1 MPPNAAGPLAQTAR
15 ALSNYRAR
23 VGLFSRNVRLV
34 MLYGIAGGLTFGV
47 FLFTFNFYVLSLGPH
62 YDEAFLGTL
71 QSAAS
76 FATIAMAIPA
86 AWIAQ
91 RYPPKWVMIAG
102 GLTGAVAYLGI
113 VLFPTQGAL
122 ILFRMLAGVG
132 MSLGTVAGAP
142 FLMANTGAAE
152 RQWAF
157 SFQAG
162 LSTVAGFFGNLLAGI
177 LPGLLGAPL
186 GAGPTDTLSY
196 QLSLGL
202 MATLSALSVAPLLL
216 IRATAAPDGPRPD
229 LPWVQLRRYWRL
241 FAIVLL
247 PSLIIGL
254 GAGLMQPFMNVYFR
268 NVYGKPDAAIGVV
281 FALGGLAM
289 AAGQFAGPPMADRL
303 GKIRTV
309 MITQAL
315 SIPFLMTLGLG
326 AWLVTTGAA
335 RPEVFFWFAGVAY
348 IFRLALMNLSN
359 PVYQTFVLERVPEQ
373 AQALSV
379 SLTNLVFQVG
389 WFVMPQVSGRLQ
401 VTHGPAGFT
410 YVFAGVTV
418 LYVTAILVEKWFFGE
433 ESNREKPAEAVAGP
447 PTGYT
452 SG

>member
-1 MPPNAAGPLAQTAR
+1 MDSHTAR
-15 ALSNYRAR
+15 PLDRLRHAAAAYMTNIRRFSSN
-23 VGLFSRNVRLV
+23 VWMVL
-34 MLYGIAGGLTFGV
+34 LYGIGMGLTFGV
-47 FLFTFNFYVLSLGPH
+47 VMFTFNFYVLSLGPAF
-62 YDEAFLGTL
+62 DEAFLGTL

-102 GLTGAVAYLGI
+102 GLIGAVAYLGI
-113 VLFPTQGAL
+113 VLYPTREAL
-122 ILFRMLAGVG
+122 VLFRMLAGVS

-142 FLMANTGAAE
+142 FLMANTGPAE

-162 LSTVAGFFGNLLAGI
+162 LSTVASFFGNLLAGI
-177 LPGLLGAPL
+177 LPGRLGAL
-186 GAGPTDTLSY
+186 VGAAPTDTISY
-196 QLSLGL
+196 QLSLGA
-202 MATLSALSVAPLLL
+202 MIALSALSIIPLLF
-216 IRATAAPDGPRPD
+216 IRATAASTVKVE

-241 FAIVLL
+241 FVIVLL
-247 PSLIIGL
+247 PSLVIGL

-268 NVYGKPDAAIGVV
+268 NVYQKPDAAIGIV

-289 AAGQFAGPPMADRL
+289 AVGQFAGPPLADRY

-309 MITQAL
+309 MLTQAL

-326 AWLVTTGAA
+326 AWLVTAGLA
-335 RPEVFFWFAGVAY
+335 RAEVFFFLAGIAY

-389 WFVMPQVSGRLQ
+389 WFIMPQISGQLQ

-410 YVFAGVTV
+410 YVFAGVTFF
-418 LYVTAILVEKWFFGE
+418 YITAIIVEKWFFGTTDKPIPGG
-433 ESNREKPAEAVAGP
+433 RELAADVAAR
-447 PTGYT
+447 
-452 SG
+452 

>member
-1 MPPNAAGPLAQTAR
+1 MSSPTTGPFDRVRHATSAYLAKIR
-15 ALSNYRAR
+15 
-23 VGLFSRNVRLV
+23 LFSRNVWMVL
-34 MLYGIAGGLTFGV
+34 LYGIGMGLTFGV
-47 FLFTFNFYVLSLGPH
+47 VMFIFNFYVLSLGPEF
-62 YDEAFLGTL
+62 DEGFLGTL

-102 GLTGAVAYLGI
+102 GLIGAVAYAGI
-113 VLFPTQGAL
+113 VLFPTQEAL
-122 ILFRMLAGVG
+122 VLFRMLAGAS
-132 MSLGTVAGAP
+132 MSLGMVAGAP
-142 FLMANTGAAE
+142 FLMANTAAAE

-162 LSTVAGFFGNLLAGI
+162 LSTVASFFGNLLAGI
-177 LPGLLGAPL
+177 LPGRLGPL
-186 GAGPTDTLSY
+186 VGAGPTDTAAY
-196 QLSLGL
+196 QITLAA
-202 MATLSALSVAPLLL
+202 MIALSAASILPLLF
-216 IRATAAPDGPRPD
+216 IRATKVVSTNRIEK
-229 LPWVQLRRYWRL
+229 PWVQISRYRRI

-268 NVYGKPDAAIGVV
+268 NVYQKPDAAIGIV

-289 AAGQFAGPPMADRL
+289 AVGQFAGPPLADRL

-309 MITQAL
+309 MLTQAL
-315 SIPFLMTLGLG
+315 SIPFLITLGLG
-326 AWLVTTGAA
+326 AWLVPAGLMEPTA
-335 RPEVFFWFAGVAY
+335 FFVIAGGAY

-389 WFVMPQVSGRLQ
+389 WFIMPQISGRLQ
-401 VTHGPAGFT
+401 VNHGPSGFA

-418 LYVTAILVEKWFFGE
+418 LYVTAILVEKWFFGGE
-433 ESNREKPAEAVAGP
+433 GKMSPEGPALAVDTP
-447 PTGYT
+447 
-452 SG
+452 SR